1 MTDEA
6 GAADELPFRYGPR
19 LAGEIERY
27 WQDRWAAEGTFH
39 TPNPVGPLA
48 DGFERVRGQDPFYVL
63 DMFPYPSGAGL
74 HVGHPLGYIGTDVL
88 ARYQRMNGRHVLH
101 ALGYDAFGLPA
112 EQYAIDTGQHPQLTT
127 EANVS
132 AMRRQLR
139 RLGLGHDE
147 RREVAT
153 TDPAFYRWTQWI
165 FLQIFNSWV
174 DERTGR
180 ARPIAELVAEFESGA
195 RAVPGDGPGDAGWAR
210 LDPAQRRELVDGYR
224 LAYRSQELVNWCPGL
239 GTVLA
244 NEEVTPDG
252 RSDIGNY
259 PVYRRPLQ
267 QWMLRI
273 TAFAERLLADLDGLD
288 WPESIK
294 RRQRNWIGPS
304 DGAYVTFPAADATDV
319 ASGAA
324 GTGGVAGEAGTGG
337 EAGVA
342 GTGVAGSGHSIE
354 VFTTRPDTLT
364 GATYLVLAPEHP
376 LVSELIADVP
386 DDVRAAVRAYQ
397 EAASRLSDRQRTAG
411 AGAKTGVA
419 TGRSA
424 INPATGEPIPIYLA
438 DYVLAGYGTGAIMAV
453 PAHDARDRE
462 FAEVMGLPV
471 REVDPA
477 RLGDLAGA
485 TAWLEETGHGR
496 SGRTYR
502 LRDWQFS
509 RQRYWGE
516 PFPIVYDE
524 HGPVALPES
533 QLPVLL
539 PEMTEFKPEPGTEDS
554 DPVPPLARAAGWG
567 HVVLD
572 LGDGPREYRRELNT
586 MPQWAGSCW
595 YYLRYLDPTN
605 DREFVN
611 PIIDRYWMVPDQAN
625 GGTGD
630 GGVGLYVGGVE
641 HGVLHL
647 LYARFWHKVLYDLGH
662 VATREP
668 FRRLVNQGY
677 ILADSFTDERG
688 MYVAAAEV
696 EHEADGY
703 TFRGRPVTRRSGKMG
718 KSLKNSVSPDDIYD
732 TYGADT
738 LRLYEMATGP
748 LDADR
753 PWHTGDIIGVHR
765 FLQRLW
771 RAIVGEASGEV
782 RISDDPLDGETARLL
797 HQTITVV
804 RADLEAL
811 HYNTAIARLMELTS
825 HAARLAGAEGPL
837 PRALAEPLVLMTAPL
852 APHIAE
858 ELWSRLGHPDS
869 LAYTPFPEA
878 DPALVAEATVE
889 LPVQVNGKVRFTVEV
904 PAGASEDDIR
914 ALVTGSEEF
923 GRWVDGGAVQRII
936 VVPGRIVNV
945 VARPA

>member
-1 MTDEA
+1 VSEEA
-6 GAADELPFRYGPR
+6 AAGDELPFRYGAR
-19 LAGEIERY
+19 LAGEIERH
-27 WQDRWAAEGTFH
+27 WQQRWAAEGTFY
-39 TPNPVGPLA
+39 TPNPAGPLA
-48 DGFERVRGQDPFYVL
+48 DGFVPGREPFYVL

-88 ARYQRMNGRHVLH
+88 ARYQRMNGRSVLH

-112 EQYAIDTGQHPQLTT
+112 EQYAIDTGQHPQVTT
-127 EANVS
+127 ELNVS

-139 RLGLGHDE
+139 RLGLGHDP

-165 FLQIFNSWV
+165 FLQIYNSWA

-180 ARPIAELVAEFESGA
+180 ARPVAELIAEFESGA
-195 RAVPGDGPGDAGWAR
+195 RAVPGDAAWAS
-210 LDPAQRRELVDGYR
+210 LGTAERRRLVDGYR
-224 LAYRSQELVNWCPGL
+224 LAYLAEELVNWCPGL

-259 PVYRRPLQ
+259 PVYRRPLR

-273 TAFAERLLADLDGLD
+273 TALAERLLADLDGLD
-288 WPESIK
+288 WPDSIK
-294 RRQRNWIGPS
+294 QRQRNWIGAS
-304 DGAYVTFPAADATDV
+304 DGAFVQFFIEGSV
-319 ASGAA
+319 AGQAGSAKSSGA
-324 GTGGVAGEAGTGG
+324 E
-337 EAGVA
+337 
-342 GTGVAGSGHSIE
+342 IE

-364 GATYLVLAPEHP
+364 GATYLILAPEHP
-376 LVSELIADVP
+376 LVGALVAGTPAEGPV
-386 DDVRAAVRAYQ
+386 AAYV
-397 EAASRLSDRQRTAG
+397 EAAARLSDRQRTAG

-419 TGRSA
+419 TGRTA
-424 INPATGEPIPIYLA
+424 ANPATGEAIPIYVA
-438 DYVLAGYGTGAIMAV
+438 DYVLASYGTGAIMAV
-453 PAHDARDRE
+453 PAHDQRDAD

-471 REVDPA
+471 RAVDPA

-485 TAWLEETGHGR
+485 IDGLERSGHGR
-496 SGRTYR
+496 RARTYR

-539 PEMTEFKPEPGTEDS
+539 PDMTDFRPSPSADEDS
-554 DPVPPLARAAGWG
+554 EPVPPLARAAGWAE
-567 HVVLD
+567 VTLD
-572 LGDGPREYRRELNT
+572 LGQGPRAYRRELNT

-595 YYLRYLDPTN
+595 YYLRYLDPAN
-605 DREFVN
+605 GQRFVD
-611 PIIDRYWMVPDQAN
+611 PEIDRYWMVPDGARP
-625 GGTGD
+625 GD

-668 FRRLVNQGY
+668 FQRLVNQGY

-696 EHEADGY
+696 GHEADGY
-703 TFRGRPVTRRSGKMG
+703 RFRGRPVTRRSGKMG

-732 TYGADT
+732 SYGADT

-753 PWHTGDIIGVHR
+753 PWQTADIIGVHR
-765 FLQRLW
+765 LLQRLW
-771 RAIVGEASGEV
+771 RSIIDEASGRLLV
-782 RISDDPLDGETARLL
+782 SDEPLDSDTLRRL
-797 HQTITVV
+797 HRTIAVV

-811 HYNTAIARLMELTS
+811 HYNTAIARLTELVS
-825 HAARLAGAEGPL
+825 HAARLAAAGPL

-858 ELWSRLGHPDS
+858 ELWSRLGHPET
-869 LAYTPFPEA
+869 LAYEAFPVA
-878 DPALVAEATVE
+878 DPAVAAEDTVE

-904 PAGASEDDIR
+904 PAGASEDDVR
-914 ALVTGSEEF
+914 ELVTGNEGF
-923 GRWVDGGAVQRII
+923 GRAVDGMAVRRII

-945 VARPA
+945 VAG